1 MGVKKNITYCFIML
15 LCIPLQANEAV
26 QNQKIEVGI
35 DEQLDSYIP
44 MDLEFK
50 NADGEPVKLG
60 DIIDRPVL
68 LSLVY
73 YECPGI
79 CNPLLTELAAT
90 IDKVELAPY
99 EDFKMLSISFD
110 HRETPKIAKRWKKN
124 YLAAIN
130 REFPNDSWNFLT
142 GDSVTI
148 KKLTDAVGFYF
159 KRDGDDF
166 SHAGSVIAISPEGK
180 ITRYIFGTTFNQFDL
195 KMALIDAEA
204 GKSNPTIAKVLQFCF
219 SYDREGRTY
228 TLNITRIIGT
238 VMLLAVGVF
247 LSVLVFKKK
256 KDKSKK
262 VDV

>member
-1 MGVKKNITYCFIML
+1 MF
-15 LCIPLQANEAV
+15 LCGSLQASEAI
-26 QNQKIEVGI
+26 QEQKIDVGI

-44 MDLEFK
+44 LDLEFMK
-50 NADGEPVKLG
+50 ADGEPVKLG
-60 DIIDRPVL
+60 ELIDRPVL

-79 CNPLLTELAAT
+79 CNPLLTELAVT

-99 EDFKMLSISFD
+99 EDFRMLSISFD
-110 HRETPKIAKRWKKN
+110 HRETPQIAARWKKN
-124 YLAAIN
+124 YLAAIK
-130 REFPNDSWNFLT
+130 RDFPNDSWNFLT

-180 ITRYIFGTTFNQFDL
+180 ITRYIFGSTFNQFDL

-238 VMLLAVGVF
+238 VMLLAVGMF
-247 LSVLVFKKK
+247 LSVLLFKKK

-262 VDV
+262 VNV

>member
-1 MGVKKNITYCFIML
+1 ML
-15 LCIPLQANEAV
+15 YVFSAQVGASSQDA
-26 QNQKIEVGI
+26 KIEVGI
-35 DEQLDSYIP
+35 DEKLDSYLP
-44 MDLEFK
+44 LELEFK
-50 NADGEPVKLG
+50 NADGETVKLE

-90 IDKVELAPY
+90 IDKVDLAPY

-110 HRETPKIAKRWKKN
+110 YRETPKIALRWKKN
-124 YLAAIN
+124 YLSSIKRN
-130 REFPNDSWNFLT
+130 FPNDSWNFLT

-166 SHAGSVIAISPEGK
+166 SHAGCVIAISPKGK
-180 ITRYIFGTTFNQFDL
+180 ITRYIFGATFNKFDL

-204 GKSNPTIAKVLQFCF
+204 GKSSPTIAKILQFCF

-238 VMLLAVGVF
+238 VMLLAVGMF
-247 LSVLVFKKK
+247 LSVLLFKKK
-256 KDKSKK
+256 KEKK
-262 VDV
+262 V